1 MMLELL
7 ESWNDAEVKCEMIAY
22 MFQILLSVKST
33 HPDTQDKIQH
43 IENTIDLLKSE
54 NIVDW
59 L

>member
-1 MMLELL
+1 
-7 ESWNDAEVKCEMIAY
+7 MIAY

-33 HPDTQDKIQH
+33 HPDTQDKTQH